1 MDIAIYILSGLTMV
15 SGTATAVLY
24 QLRKNAGALIA
35 KMLAAVLFC
44 VAGVLALSVRVHGD
58 IMCALIFTGLF
69 PALAGDWFLG
79 IKELAIDE
87 RRDLRNFRMG
97 VISFACAQILF
108 FLGFLADAQFS
119 FKPEFIPLIVL
130 PLMCTLISLLTKQV
144 DIEKKRLPFVVI
156 YGLLLGTTLAT
167 AASRYY
173 LFPSTSGII
182 ALAGAA
188 AFVLSDMS
196 LACFYFAKKIPD
208 RRFFNFPVMILY
220 FGAQVLYVLAM
231 IF

>member
-35 KMLAAVLFC
+35 KMFAAVLFC

-69 PALAGDWFLG
+69 PALAGE
-79 IKELAIDE
+79 ELAIDE

-97 VISFACAQILF
+97 VISFSCAQILF